1 MGSRQPWENSG
12 LEMRD
17 INQFS
22 VTEAVKDSFKA
33 EEGSRFKLLLE
44 KFIDHLHDFTRE
56 VNLTH
61 AEWIGILNFLYDC
74 GKISTPERH
83 EFILLSDVIG
93 FSALVDMINTRG
105 GATEGSNLG
114 PFYLEKSPTLKLGA
128 DLAKGRTG
136 PSVLVYGVVRDTLG
150 NPLPGA
156 VVDTW
161 QADSTG
167 TYPIQEQAHGQDKY
181 DLRALITANDKGE
194 YWYTTV
200 LPKPY
205 TVPYDGPVG
214 DLLRAGNRHA
224 WRAAHLHYIV
234 RAKGMRAIT
243 TELFFENTEYLDND
257 AVFGVR
263 RSLIAKLE
271 PVKKDEQLPHP
282 VDKRPDAKCHFDFV
296 LAPEG

>member
-1 MGSRQPWENSG
+1 
-12 LEMRD
+12 MRS
-17 INQFS
+17 INQYNL
-22 VTEAVKDSFKA
+22 TEAVKQSFRT
-33 EEGSRFKLLLE
+33 EDGSRFKFLLE
-44 KFIDHLHDFTRE
+44 KFIDHLHDYTRE

-61 AEWIGILNFLYDC
+61 DEWMGVLNFLYDC

-83 EFILLSDVIG
+83 EFILLSDVLG

-114 PFYLEKSPTLKLGA
+114 PFYIDDAPEMALGA
-128 DLAKGRTG
+128 DLGGDRDGVA
-136 PSVLVYGVVRDTLG
+136 VLVHGRVRDTLG

-161 QADSTG
+161 QADSSG
-167 TYPIQEQAHGQDKY
+167 TYPIQEQGRGQNKY
-181 DLRALITANDKGE
+181 DLRGKFTANAKGE
-194 YWYTTV
+194 YYYTTV

-214 DLLRAGNRHA
+214 RLLRAGNRHA
-224 WRAAHLHYIV
+224 WRTAHLHYIV
-234 RAKGMRAIT
+234 RAPGMRAIT
-243 TELFFENTEYLDND
+243 TEVFFENTEYLDND

-263 RSLIAKLE
+263 KSLIAKLD
-271 PVKKDEQLPHP
+271 PVNKSDVFDFTLSKQ
-282 VDKRPDAKCHFDFV
+282 PDVKLAFDFV

>member
-1 MGSRQPWENSG
+1 MKDVNEFTITQAVKASFNTEDGSRIQ
-12 LEMRD
+12 
-17 INQFS
+17 
-22 VTEAVKDSFKA
+22 
-33 EEGSRFKLLLE
+33 LLLNKLIE
-44 KFIDHLHDFTRE
+44 HLHDYTRE

-61 AEWIGILNFLYDC
+61 EEWMGVLTFLYDC

-83 EFILLSDVIG
+83 EFILLSDVLG

-114 PFYLEKSPTLKLGA
+114 PFYLDNAPDMQLGGHLA
-128 DLAKGRTG
+128 DGREGVT
-136 PSVLVYGVVRDTLG
+136 VLVHGKVMDTLR

-156 VVDTW
+156 IIDTW
-161 QADSTG
+161 QADSSG
-167 TYPIQEQAHGQDKY
+167 TYPIQEEGQDKY
-181 DLRALITANDKGE
+181 DLRAKFVANEKGE
-194 YWYTTV
+194 YYYTTV

-224 WRAAHLHYIV
+224 WRAAHLHYII
-234 RAKGMRAIT
+234 RAKGMNAIT
-243 TELFFENTEYLDND
+243 TEVFFENTEYLDND

-271 PVKKDEQLPHP
+271 PVKPTDTFDFDLKI
-282 VDKRPDAKCHFDFV
+282 KPDAKFKFDFV
-296 LAPEG
+296 LAPQG